1 MENNGLILTEEELS
15 QLTPEEREIIESA
28 WGITTTVDLLPE
40 DIKEVLEKFEQLTA
54 NKTVNESVRKL
65 FELAKTD
72 SKLYAQLMAMVEL
85 ADIEPEAPVATT
97 NPNILALSDEEY
109 VKAEKAFFESI
120 VAMSPEKRKEFAEV
134 LKNLSPEQE
143 KAMLAELAK

>member
-1 MENNGLILTEEELS
+1 
-15 QLTPEEREIIESA
+15 
-28 WGITTTVDLLPE
+28 
-40 DIKEVLEKFEQLTA
+40 
-54 NKTVNESVRKL
+54 
-65 FELAKTD
+65 
-72 SKLYAQLMAMVEL
+72 MAMVEL